1 MGFGQSRR
9 RTFGR
14 VSTWR
19 LSGDLG
25 DRDPVDESPRG
36 DYRETWETETLWT
49 SLHVETIG
57 RIRGGLRALLR
68 AAIDGAGGYAELA
81 KAAGVDE
88 PDLL

>member
-1 MGFGQSRR
+1 MRWKPHVRFGG
-9 RTFGR
+9 RTGE
-14 VSTWR
+14 TGQHER
-19 LSGDLG
+19 LALRPG
-25 DRDPVDESPRG
+25 PTPTRG

-49 SLHVETIG
+49 SLHVETLG